1 MEIVLESP
9 KQLAD
14 RIGWP
19 VSRVRGLISNKQL
32 RHYRFGKSIMIPP
45 EAITE
50 YMNRIEVKP
59 NVNGMNG
66 ADQTN
71 GN

>member
-1 MEIVLESP
+1 MQIELESP

-19 VSRVRGLISNKQL
+19 VSRVRGLISNKQI
-32 RHYRFGKSIMIPP
+32 RHYLIGKSIMIPP

-50 YMNRIEVKP
+50 YMQRIEVKP
-59 NVNGMNG
+59 EIGG
-66 ADQTN
+66 LRKTEQCP
-71 GN
+71 

>member
-1 MEIVLESP
+1 MQIELESP

-19 VSRVRGLISNKQL
+19 VSRIRRLVKGEKL

-45 EAITE
+45 DAITE
-50 YMNRIEVKP
+50 YLARVEVKP
-59 NVNGMNG
+59 DSDEAQNVG
-66 ADQTN
+66 
-71 GN
+71 

>member
-1 MEIVLESP
+1 MQIELESP

-19 VSRVRGLISNKQL
+19 VSRIRKLIRGEEL
-32 RHYRFGKSIMIPP
+32 RHFRMGKSIMIPP

-50 YMNRIEVKP
+50 YMKRVEVKP
-59 NVNGMNG
+59 EVGGMDN
-66 ADQTN
+66 AE
-71 GN
+71 

>member
-1 MEIVLESP
+1 VQIELESP

-19 VSRVRGLISNKQL
+19 VSRIRRLIKGEKL

-45 EAITE
+45 DAVDE
-50 YMNRIEVKP
+50 YLKRVEVKP
-59 NVNGMNG
+59 EYEG
-66 ADQTN
+66 ATDV
-71 GN
+71 G